1 MNRLFA
7 MIFVIA
13 GLVMSLPPPSHSQE
27 EPDEIDGI
35 EESGPRLSEQEARR
49 ILAEQLT
56 PGASRQQQVEY
67 HSRRERAAFTV
78 GAPAIRLHALKRL
91 VSLTETPDKLSP
103 YVGQL
108 WREEWR
114 YGNQTEALKLGES
127 LLHHRAATPLQRV
140 TFSALLGRDY
150 VTIGKHDR
158 GARLLEQLEAEGK
171 DLRDTRGPH
180 QVAVTK
186 IYTEDL
192 RARLRQVQGD
202 SEGALAAIRR
212 AIEASHAE
220 VERSRAA
227 AGSSRT
233 DLEYDA
239 AIRTRNGVMVTAVW
253 LYFTQGRNEEAEGTA
268 RLGLKLAAEERTGGG
283 TVGFW
288 HRKLAQA
295 LLGERRFGEAVAAA
309 NEALAVL
316 RSNGAVE
323 SSLLIVQ
330 TQTYLM
336 QALFGLERWTDSD
349 RLATEM
355 RAATTDDSTAREMAD
370 NPILQVFLHLK
381 NGRLSQARERI
392 DGVVRY
398 RQRNYGERIASTIE
412 ARAVRALVLQAQGEE
427 RLALE
432 DYRAVFEYVFA
443 PESTFGDAQPA
454 GLRGFYLPQA
464 LRGFLGLVRER
475 HAKDGSGIDEELVD
489 LSFRVA
495 DRLQLSTVQRALID
509 SASRVLASTPELG
522 ALVRREQEQRL
533 KAREMLT
540 QLNKGI
546 EEHRRLTQEA
556 KERIEAAKSAL
567 EAGKAAKEDRKKIAQ
582 EAAEERERAQARRA
596 ALDQLR
602 EKYET
607 IEKERG
613 EMQREIGQRFPEYQ
627 ALVNPKPPSLGELAR
642 MLAKDEAFVSLYPF
656 DQGTFVWGL
665 GASGR
670 PSFQVAEL
678 TAPEVHDLVSRLRS
692 TLDLSENP
700 APDRVAFDAASSHRL
715 FRELIAPIW
724 PALGSPRVVTIATA
738 SELAQL
744 PFAVLTTQPPEGP
757 FDASKARWMVREVAL
772 NQIATA
778 AAFRALRDSRQ
789 RTKPERV
796 FFGFGDPLFKTAS
809 APAGGTGTVS
819 TPWKPG
825 RGLQTVKQVP
835 DYGTLSA
842 LPETREEIL
851 SITKALGAD
860 PARDVRFGAQA
871 TRVAAIT
878 TDLSDRRVIAF
889 ATHGLKPGD
898 LPGLSRPALAMAA
911 GAPGESPL
919 LVLDDVLTMKLNA
932 DWIVLS
938 ACNTAS
944 GDGRA
949 QEAFSG
955 LARAFF
961 FAGGRSVLAT
971 HWAVESLS
979 AQQLVTR
986 TFAHQAAN
994 RNASRAESLRHAQ
1007 LEFIEGQVGAAFAH
1021 PFFWAP
1027 YALYGDPAQ

>member
-1 MNRLFA
+1 MNRLLA
-7 MIFVIA
+7 MIFVFA
-13 GLVMSLPPPSHSQE
+13 GLVISLPPPGHPQE
-27 EPDEIDGI
+27 EPDEIEGL
-35 EESGPRLSEQEARR
+35 EESGPRLSGPEARR
-49 ILAEQLT
+49 ILAEALA
-56 PGASRQQQVEY
+56 PGASRHQQVEY
-67 HSRRERAAFTV
+67 YSRRERAAFTV
-78 GAPAIRLHALKRL
+78 GDAVIRLDALRRL
-91 VSLTETPDKLSP
+91 VALTETPGKLSP

-114 YGNQTEALKLGES
+114 YGNQTEALKVGES
-127 LLHHRAATPLQRV
+127 LVHHRAATPLQRV
-140 TFSALLGRDY
+140 TFSALLGQDY
-150 VTIGKHDR
+150 VTLGKHDR
-158 GARLLEQLEAEGK
+158 AAAMLKQLEAEAK

-180 QVAVTK
+180 QVAVTA
-186 IYTEDL
+186 IFVEDL
-192 RARLRQVQGD
+192 RARVQHAQGD
-202 SEGALAAIRR
+202 PEGALAAIRR
-212 AIEASHAE
+212 AIEASRAE
-220 VERSRAA
+220 VERSRAVS
-227 AGSSRT
+227 GSLRT
-233 DLEYDA
+233 DLEYDS
-239 AIRTRNGVMVTAVW
+239 AIRTRNGVMVTAAW
-253 LYFTQGRNEEAEGTA
+253 LYFAQGRNEEAEGIA
-268 RLGLKLAAEERTGGG
+268 RLGLRLAAEERTGGG
-283 TVGFW
+283 TEGFW
-288 HRKLAQA
+288 HRKLALA
-295 LLGERRFGEAVAAA
+295 LLGERRFEEAVSAA
-309 NEALAVL
+309 NDALAVL
-316 RSNGAVE
+316 RTNGAVE

-330 TQTYLM
+330 AQTYLM
-336 QALFGLERWTDSD
+336 QALFGLERWTDAD
-349 RLATEM
+349 RLATGM
-355 RAATTDDSTAREMAD
+355 RAATTDDPTAREMTD

-398 RQRNYGERIASTIE
+398 RQRNYGERNPSTIE
-412 ARAVRALVLQAQGEE
+412 ARAVRALVLQAQGAE

-475 HAKDGSGIDEELVD
+475 HAKDGGSIDEELVD

-509 SASRVLASTPELG
+509 SASRVLAATPELK
-522 ALVRREQEQRL
+522 ALVRREQEQRI
-533 KAREMLT
+533 KARETLT

-546 EEHRRLTQEA
+546 AEHRRLTQEA
-556 KERIEAAKSAL
+556 KERMEAGKAAL
-567 EAGKAAKEDRKKIAQ
+567 EAGKGTKEDKKKLAQ

-596 ALDQLR
+596 ALDQMR
-602 EKYET
+602 EKYEA
-607 IEKERG
+607 IEKERD
-613 EMQREIGQRFPEYQ
+613 EMQSEIGRRFPEYQ
-627 ALVNPKPPSLGELAR
+627 ALVNPKPPSLGELVR
-642 MLAKDEAFVSLYPF
+642 LLAKDEAFVGLYPF

-665 GASGR
+665 GAGGR
-670 PSFQVAEL
+670 PSFQVAAL
-678 TAPEVHDLVSRLRS
+678 TAPEARELVSRLRS
-692 TLDLSENP
+692 TLDLSENSAP
-700 APDRVAFDAASSHRL
+700 AKVAFDAASSHRL
-715 FRELIAPIW
+715 FQELIAPVW

-744 PFAVLTTQPPEGP
+744 PFAVLTTQPPESP
-757 FDASKARWMVREVAL
+757 FDAGKARWLVREAAL

-789 RTKPERV
+789 RTKPERA
-796 FFGFGDPLFKTAS
+796 FFGFGDPLFKDAS
-809 APAGGTGTVS
+809 APAGGTGSVS
-819 TPWKPG
+819 SSWKPG
-825 RGLQTVKQVP
+825 RGLQTVKQAP
-835 DYGTLSA
+835 DYGILSA

-851 SITKALGAD
+851 AIAKALGAD

-871 TRVAAIT
+871 TRAAAIT

-911 GAPGESPL
+911 GAPDESPL
-919 LVLDDVLTMKLNA
+919 LALDDVLTMKLNA

-961 FAGGRSVLAT
+961 FAGARSVLAT

-986 TFAHQAAN
+986 TFAYQAAS

-1007 LEFIEGQVGAAFAH
+1007 IELIEGRAGAAFSH